1 MNESKNQ
8 KSLLI
13 IDDDEATRILIRGIF
28 EGTNISIMESDCG
41 EEAFKLFKKYSPVL
55 DLIVLDIH
63 LPGFNGWE
71 LLNLFRKENK
81 TVPIIALSAMTPK
94 ELNKKSKLAG
104 FNACISK
111 PFEILEL
118 RDLIL
123 SFLRQE

>member
-1 MNESKNQ
+1 MNSSICHK
-8 KSLLI
+8 LFI

-28 EGTNISIMESDCG
+28 EGANIIIIESDCG
-41 EEAFKLFKKYSPVL
+41 NEAFKLFKKYSGLL

-63 LPGFNGWE
+63 LPEFNGWE
-71 LLNLFRKENK
+71 LLNLFRQENK
-81 TVPIIALSAMTPK
+81 IIPIIALSAMSPK
-94 ELNKKSKLAG
+94 ELSKKSQIAG

-123 SFLRQE
+123 SFLRNE